1 MAEVGVERIEV
12 ALRRLVADE
21 VGDFLRRCVEDGRRA
36 PDEMDQRQMARA
48 IVRRELDE
56 RARTALRLGETQRS
70 EADEDEITERVLAAA
85 FSTAPAIDRL
95 LERPDVTDLHANGC
109 DDVRLV
115 TIEGTVERADP
126 IAGSDAE
133 MIAMIQAIARRGGH
147 MEREFT
153 PAHPRLDLQL
163 PDGSRLAAAAWVTA
177 RPYLTIRR
185 HLLVDA
191 DQDSLVRRGM
201 YDRGVASLLRAFV
214 AARWNLLICG
224 GQGVGKTTLLRALL
238 HDCGR
243 SERLVVLEQEP
254 ELHLN
259 RMPERHDQ
267 VLLFMERSPNSEGVG
282 GITLAD
288 LSKTIKRFTPD
299 RIVVG
304 EVRGPEVIDML
315 EAMSQGIAGSMCTIH
330 ADSSWSV
337 FPRMAVY
344 ARAGGRDWAT
354 GDVLQM
360 AALALDAVVFVSRAR
375 DGRRV
380 VAEIRHVAHFDPDA
394 GQVVTDVWF
403 QSGPDGS
410 AVPSPTSPIPVR
422 LLDELVAHGYD
433 PALHTVGGVR

>member
-1 MAEVGVERIEV
+1 VAEASEQVG
-12 ALRRLVADE
+12 AMRRLVAEE
-21 VGDFLRRCVEDGRRA
+21 VGDYLRRCAEEGRRP
-36 PDEMDQRQMARA
+36 PDDMDQRQMARA

-56 RARTALRLGETQRS
+56 RARAALRLGEQLS
-70 EADEDEITERVLAAA
+70 EVEEDEVIEAVLAAA
-85 FSTAPAIDRL
+85 FSTAPAVDRL
-95 LERPDVTDLHANGC
+95 LERDDVTDVHANGF

-115 TIEGTVERADP
+115 TIDGVVERGAPLGSSDSEL
-126 IAGSDAE
+126 IAT
-133 MIAMIQAIARRGGH
+133 IQALARRGGH

-191 DQDSLVRRGM
+191 DQDELVRRGM
-201 YDRGVASLLRAFV
+201 YDAGVAALLRAFV
-214 AARWNLLICG
+214 RARWNLLICG
-224 GQGVGKTTLLRALL
+224 GQGVGKTTLMRALL
-238 HDCGR
+238 HECER
-243 SERLVVLEQEP
+243 SERIVVLEQEP
-254 ELHLN
+254 ELHLD
-259 RMPERHDQ
+259 RMPDRHDQ
-267 VLLFMERSPNSEGVG
+267 VLVFMERSPNSEGVG

-288 LSKTIKRFTPD
+288 LSRTIKRFSPD

-304 EVRGPEVIDML
+304 EVRGPEVIDMA

-354 GDVLQM
+354 ADVMQL
-360 AALALDAVVFVSRAR
+360 AALALDAVVFVRRTR

-380 VAEIRHVAHFDPDA
+380 VAEIRRVDRFDADA
-394 GQVVTDVWF
+394 GHVVTDVWF
-403 QSGPDGS
+403 HPGRDGP
-410 AVPSPTSPIPVR
+410 AVPNPTSPIPVA
-422 LLDELVAHGYD
+422 LLEELVAHGYS
-433 PALHTVGGVR
+433 PELHASGTMW